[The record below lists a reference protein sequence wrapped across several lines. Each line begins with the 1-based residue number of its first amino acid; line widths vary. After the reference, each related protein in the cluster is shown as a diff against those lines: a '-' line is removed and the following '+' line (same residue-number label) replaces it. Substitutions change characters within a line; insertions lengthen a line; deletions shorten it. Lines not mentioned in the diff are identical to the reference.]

1 MSKEEKIK
9 FNTQICTTIEQSK
22 RLLEFG
28 LDVQTSDCYHY
39 AIQYF
44 DGVSYENTGKMAIG
58 LRSNI
63 ADENHFDYLLE
74 SFGLD
79 DMDCFIPAWSLH
91 RLIAMLPDFFSNL
104 GRQFNL
110 KMDKCFLRYCTAR
123 NDEYIYFQQK
133 DTLYDNIIDCIEWL
147 IKENKFNK
155 EYLKEK

>member
-1 MSKEEKIK
+1 MNKE

-22 RLLEFG
+22 RLLELG

-58 LRSNI
+58 LRNNI
-63 ADENHFDYLLE
+63 TDENHFDYLLK

-91 RLIAMLPDFFSNL
+91 RLIAMLPD
-104 GRQFNL
+104 R
-110 KMDKCFLRYCTAR
+110 KMAWLAAYC
-123 NDEYIYFQQK
+123 DFKDCSKIYNEVIS
-133 DTLYDNIIDCIEWL
+133 LIEWMGYFD
-147 IKENKFNK
+147 KK
-155 EYLKEK
+155 YLKEE

>member
-1 MSKEEKIK
+1 MKNLV

-91 RLIAMLPDFFSNL
+91 RLIAMLPDRNRDWL
-104 GRQFNL
+104 T
-110 KMDKCFLRYCTAR
+110 DYCDFKDCSKVY
-123 NDEYIYFQQK
+123 DEVIS
-133 DTLYDNIIDCIEWL
+133 LIEWM
-147 IKENKFNK
+147 IENEYFNK
-155 EYLKEK
+155 EYLKEE

>member
-1 MSKEEKIK
+1 MKNIK
-9 FNTQICTTIEQSK
+9 FNTQICTTKEQSK
-22 RLLEFG
+22 RLLELG
-28 LDVQTSDCYHY
+28 LDADTSDCYHY

-63 ADENHFDYLLE
+63 GNEGHFDYLLE

-91 RLIAMLPDFFSNL
+91 RLIAMLPDRN
-104 GRQFNL
+104 
-110 KMDKCFLRYCTAR
+110 RYWLTDYCDFKDCGKIY
-123 NDEYIYFQQK
+123 DEVIS
-133 DTLYDNIIDCIEWL
+133 L
-147 IKENKFNK
+147 IAYMVKEKYFNK

>member
-1 MSKEEKIK
+1 MEILK
-9 FNTQICTTIEQSK
+9 FNTQICTTKEQSK
-22 RLLEFG
+22 RLLELG

-44 DGVSYENTGKMAIG
+44 DGVSYDNTGKMAIG

-91 RLIAMLPDFFSNL
+91 RLIAMLPD
-104 GRQFNL
+104 R
-110 KMDKCFLRYCTAR
+110 DRACIADYCDFKDYSKIY
-123 NDEYIYFQQK
+123 DEVISF
-133 DTLYDNIIDCIEWL
+133 IEMIGKGHL
-147 IKENKFNK
+147 NK
-155 EYLKEK
+155 EYLKEE